1 MVWNAIAYNLGKRVK
16 PIWDS
21 KGLSFLTSDTNLA
34 IPEASGPQLIW
45 DMGGIIR
52 NRPDPFP
59 LYSSPETDIYV
70 DFGLIWG
77 EDIIDLIMSDK
88 GKVILPLRKL
98 QGFQELD
105 AALAYA
111 DDVTIGI
118 DWSQSVESQHK
129 DFSIDIV
136 QLLQKL
142 HQRGQTDILIYSLT
156 GECPYIPAGTA
167 VNLDIKLAYL
177 TNFKQLP
184 NWSKEVFV
192 FE

>member
-1 MVWNAIAYNLGKRVK
+1 MTWTAIAYNLGKSVK
-16 PIWDS
+16 PIWDTRILNFMPS
-21 KGLSFLTSDTNLA
+21 NTDLLVPESDEPILVM
-34 IPEASGPQLIW
+34 

-59 LYSSPETDIYV
+59 LPSSPEKTYV

-111 DDVTIGI
+111 NDVTIGI
-118 DWSQSVESQHK
+118 DWSQSVESQHE
-129 DFSIDIV
+129 DFSVDIV

-177 TNFKQLP
+177 TKFKQLP

>member
-1 MVWNAIAYNLGKRVK
+1 
-16 PIWDS
+16 
-21 KGLSFLTSDTNLA
+21 
-34 IPEASGPQLIW
+34 
-45 DMGGIIR
+45 
-52 NRPDPFP
+52 
-59 LYSSPETDIYV
+59 
-70 DFGLIWG
+70 
-77 EDIIDLIMSDK
+77 MSDK

>member
-1 MVWNAIAYNLGKRVK
+1 MTWAAIAYNLGKRVK

-21 KGLSFLTSDTNLA
+21 TILNFMPSNTDMLVPESDEPILVM
-34 IPEASGPQLIW
+34 

-52 NRPDPFP
+52 NRPDPFLLP
-59 LYSSPETDIYV
+59 SSPEKTYV

-88 GKVILPLRKL
+88 GKIILPLRKL

-105 AALAYA
+105 AALTYA
-111 DDVTIGI
+111 EDVTIGI
-118 DWSQSVESQHK
+118 DWSQSVESQHE

-136 QLLQKL
+136 HLLQKL
-142 HQRGQTDILIYSLT
+142 HRRGQTDILIYSLT

-177 TNFKQLP
+177 TEFKQLP

>member
-1 MVWNAIAYNLGKRVK
+1 MTWTAIAYNLGKRVK

-21 KGLSFLTSDTNLA
+21 SILNFMPSNTDLLVPESDEPILVM
-34 IPEASGPQLIW
+34 

-52 NRPDPFP
+52 NRPDPFQLP
-59 LYSSPETDIYV
+59 SSPEKTYV

>member
-1 MVWNAIAYNLGKRVK
+1 MTWTAIAYNFGKRVK
-16 PIWDS
+16 PIWES
-21 KGLSFLTSDTNLA
+21 NILNFMQSNTVVSV
-34 IPEASGPQLIW
+34 PETENPILVM
-45 DMGGIIR
+45 DMGGVLR

-59 LYSSPETDIYV
+59 LPLNPDKTYV

-77 EDIIDLIMSDK
+77 EDIIDLIMSDR
-88 GKVILPLRKL
+88 GKVVLPLRKL
-98 QGFQELD
+98 QGFEELD

-111 DDVTIGI
+111 EDVTIGI
-118 DWSQSVESQHK
+118 DWSQTVEANHA

-136 QLLQKL
+136 KLLQKL
-142 HQRGQTDILIYSLT
+142 HRRGQTDILIYSLT

-177 TNFKQLP
+177 TEVKQIP
-184 NWSKEVFV
+184 NWSKGVFV

>member
-1 MVWNAIAYNLGKRVK
+1 MADNNSQRVNPGWNNRGFNFT
-16 PIWDS
+16 PS
-21 KGLSFLTSDTNLA
+21 KSEMFVPDTKESTLFL
-34 IPEASGPQLIW
+34 

-52 NRPDPFP
+52 NRPDPLPIP
-59 LYSSPETDIYV
+59 LDLENAYV

-77 EDIIDLIMSDK
+77 EDIIDLIMSDR
-88 GKVILPLRKL
+88 GKVVLPLRKL
-98 QGFQELD
+98 QGFEELD

-111 DDVTIGI
+111 EDITIGI
-118 DWSQSVESQHK
+118 DWSQVVEATHA

-136 QLLQKL
+136 KLLQML
-142 HQRGQTDILIYSLT
+142 HKRGQTDILIYSLT

-177 TNFKQLP
+177 TEAKQIP
-184 NWSKEVFV
+184 NWEKGVFV

>member
-1 MVWNAIAYNLGKRVK
+1 MTWAAIAYNLGKRVK

-21 KGLSFLTSDTNLA
+21 TILNFMPSNTDMLVPESDEPILVM
-34 IPEASGPQLIW
+34 

-52 NRPDPFP
+52 NRPDPFQLP
-59 LYSSPETDIYV
+59 SSPEKTYV

>member
-1 MVWNAIAYNLGKRVK
+1 MTWTAIAYNLGKRVK

-21 KGLSFLTSDTNLA
+21 STLNFMPSNTDLLVPESDEPILVM
-34 IPEASGPQLIW
+34 

-52 NRPDPFP
+52 NRPDPFQLP
-59 LYSSPETDIYV
+59 SSPEKTYV

-177 TNFKQLP
+177 TEFKQLP

>member
-1 MVWNAIAYNLGKRVK
+1 MTWTAIAYNLGKRVK
-16 PIWDS
+16 PIWESNVLNFMQSATD
-21 KGLSFLTSDTNLA
+21 LSV
-34 IPEASGPQLIW
+34 PEIDNPLLVM

-52 NRPDPFP
+52 NRPDPFQLP
-59 LYSSPETDIYV
+59 SSPEKTYV

>member
-1 MVWNAIAYNLGKRVK
+1 MTWAAIAYNLGKRVK

-21 KGLSFLTSDTNLA
+21 TILNFMPSNTDMLVPESDEPILVM
-34 IPEASGPQLIW
+34 

-52 NRPDPFP
+52 NRPDPFQLP
-59 LYSSPETDIYV
+59 SSPEKTYV

-142 HQRGQTDILIYSLT
+142 HRRGQTDILIYSLT

-177 TNFKQLP
+177 TEFKQLP

>member
-1 MVWNAIAYNLGKRVK
+1 MTWAAIAYNLGKRVK

-21 KGLSFLTSDTNLA
+21 SILNFMPSNTDMLVPESDEPILVM
-34 IPEASGPQLIW
+34 

-52 NRPDPFP
+52 NRPDPFQLP
-59 LYSSPETDIYV
+59 SSPEKTYV

-177 TNFKQLP
+177 TEFKQLP

>member
-1 MVWNAIAYNLGKRVK
+1 MTWTAIAYNFGKRVK
-16 PIWDS
+16 PIWESNSLNFMQSTTDV
-21 KGLSFLTSDTNLA
+21 TV
-34 IPEASGPQLIW
+34 PETENPILVM
-45 DMGGIIR
+45 DMGGVLR

-59 LYSSPETDIYV
+59 LPLNPDKTYV

-77 EDIIDLIMSDK
+77 EDIIDLIMSDR
-88 GKVILPLRKL
+88 GKVVLPLRKL
-98 QGFQELD
+98 QGFEELD

-111 DDVTIGI
+111 EDITIGI
-118 DWSQSVESQHK
+118 DWSQVVEATHP

-136 QLLQKL
+136 KLLQIL

-177 TNFKQLP
+177 TEAKQIP
-184 NWSKEVFV
+184 NWEKGVFV